1 MIFRRL
7 QDLSGAIIL
16 GGLFQAGCSFCVGW
30 RPAEGGGGAGGV
42 NLCFSEFFGS
52 IGEIL
57 ILGAGMGAGL

>member
-1 MIFRRL
+1 MWG
-7 QDLSGAIIL
+7 GAL
-16 GGLFQAGCSFCVGW
+16 RG
-30 RPAEGGGGAGGV
+30 GGGGARGGV

>member
-1 MIFRRL
+1 MWGGALRR
-7 QDLSGAIIL
+7 
-16 GGLFQAGCSFCVGW
+16 
-30 RPAEGGGGAGGV
+30 GGGAGGV